1 MADTDLIQ
9 EEYIQLIDFLPHFQK
24 FIDLCMKFKVNE
36 ERIVC

>member
-24 FIDLCMKFKVNE
+24 YIDVWN
-36 ERIVC
+36 